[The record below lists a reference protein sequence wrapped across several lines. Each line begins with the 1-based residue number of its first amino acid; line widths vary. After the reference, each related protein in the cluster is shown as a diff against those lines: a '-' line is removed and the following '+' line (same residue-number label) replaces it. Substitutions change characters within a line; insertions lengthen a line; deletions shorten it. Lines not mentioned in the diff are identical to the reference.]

1 MRDKSSSRRPPILFI
16 PPDLTKVVGVS
27 LCNVRD
33 DENDSKIR
41 RVCQNIAA
49 TNPSIWSTSIRDLPS
64 LWTRQVDQQSY
75 NTYTSFGSSAT
86 LSRRWWFVAVNTT
99 QSSSSS
105 VLFFLILCRI
115 FSPFI
120 AAALLI
126 QPSTFTLDAFLL
138 PGKEEKTEISAQ
150 CPSVI
155 VNGTIQLAHSTCS
168 CSSLLTA
175 KKSVTRDLEISCPF
189 FFILHLRFS

>member
-99 QSSSSS
+99 QSSSSR

-138 PGKEEKTEISAQ
+138 PGKEEK
-150 CPSVI
+150 P
-155 VNGTIQLAHSTCS
+155 
-168 CSSLLTA
+168 
-175 KKSVTRDLEISCPF
+175 K
-189 FFILHLRFS
+189 